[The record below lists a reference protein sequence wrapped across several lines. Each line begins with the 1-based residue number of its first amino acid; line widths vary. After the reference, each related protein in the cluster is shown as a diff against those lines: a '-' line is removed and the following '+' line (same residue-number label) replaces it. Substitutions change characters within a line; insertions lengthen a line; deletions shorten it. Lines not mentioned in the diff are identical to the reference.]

1 MFRKTDESKV
11 LIMNNLT
18 GYPAFLNKHKFV
30 QKVAKR
36 IIILIYFIFSANIN
50 FVQ

>member
-1 MFRKTDESKV
+1 MSAMQHETTLKHLD
-11 LIMNNLT
+11 N
-18 GYPAFLNKHKFV
+18 FLETSFNKHKFV